1 MEKIFSEKSKDLI
14 LTSDKMKKYFISFQ
28 TNINSE
34 LQISAYPEEN
44 SGKRYSNNYS
54 IDLLKKNK
62 YLNTLDTIEE
72 IFEEI
77 MNKISFKTPIL
88 YEEPNCL
95 KIVIRTLHTKYKDI
109 TFYLNQKEKN
119 TNDKIEELYSIINH
133 LKEKELIQDEKIR
146 LLELRISELE
156 KGKDKII
163 QEENIPLE
171 ESLILKDNND
181 YLTRLKNWIN
191 PYKNVDFKL
200 LYRMSRDGE
209 SIKTFHRLCD
219 NKGPTVTLY
228 LLYDGNIIG
237 GYTPLHWDTHSGWKK
252 DNDTFV
258 FNISTNLICTKIHN
272 YTNSIY
278 CHVSY
283 SGFFGTLGYYE
294 DSKDSMKKLFY
305 FNSDNIF
312 RNGNKILN
320 FNNTT
325 EIEPKEVEIFSAN

>member
-1 MEKIFSEKSKDLI
+1 MEKNFSEKSKDLI

-28 TNINSE
+28 TDINSE
-34 LQISAYPEEN
+34 LKISAYPEEN

-77 MNKISFKTPIL
+77 MNKISFKTPVL

-95 KIVIRTLHTKYKDI
+95 KIVIKTLHSKYRDI

-119 TNDKIEELYSIINH
+119 INDKIEELYSIINH